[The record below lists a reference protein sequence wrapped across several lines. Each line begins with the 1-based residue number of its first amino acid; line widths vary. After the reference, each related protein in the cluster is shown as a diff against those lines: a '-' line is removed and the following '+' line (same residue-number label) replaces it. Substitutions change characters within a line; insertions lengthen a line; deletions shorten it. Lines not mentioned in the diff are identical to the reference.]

1 MIIPAHG
8 RTLTLQEWQPVID
21 EMLQANQIILSTH
34 ENSDGD
40 GLGCEVALALALRSL
55 GKEVSIF
62 NPTDVPA
69 NYQFFRDIYDIRIFR
84 DRDEEA
90 IQEIC
95 LADLLIVVDAN
106 RHDRIGRIWPH
117 VEFARELGK
126 LRIACVDHH
135 LEPEDFADVMVCE
148 SYASSTGELV
158 SDLLV
163 ALESATD
170 TELISPDSAS
180 ALYAAIMTDT
190 GSFRF
195 PKTTP
200 YVYRLAGW
208 LVEKGA
214 NPEMV
219 YDHIYNSLSPE
230 ALKLLGLA
238 LTSIKLL
245 DGGLI
250 SWLFISREMLEETGS
265 KLFDTDIIIR
275 YLLSV
280 PTVKVAVLLV
290 EMQDGR
296 AKVSFRSRGRI
307 PVNELA
313 KQYDG
318 GGHMNAAGCL
328 LQMSAEKAQRVIYD
342 DVRRFT
348 RDQVD
353 ALESPLFNRKQS

>member
-1 MIIPAHG
+1 MIIPEHG
-8 RTLTLQEWQPVID
+8 RTLTSQEWQPVID
-21 EMLQANQIILSTH
+21 EMLQASHILLTTH

-40 GLGCEVALALALRSL
+40 GLGSEVAIAIALKAL
-55 GKEVSIF
+55 GKDVSIF

-69 NYQFFRDIYDIRIFR
+69 NYLFLKDIYDIRVFK
-84 DRDEEA
+84 DRDEES
-90 IQEIC
+90 IQEIF
-95 LADLLIVVDAN
+95 LADLLIVLDAN
-106 RHDRIGRIWPH
+106 LHDRTGKLWPH
-117 VEFARELGK
+117 VKFARELGK
-126 LRIACVDHH
+126 LRIICIDHH
-135 LEPEDFADVMVCE
+135 LEPEDFTDVMVCE
-148 SYASSTGELV
+148 TYASSTGELV
-158 SDLLV
+158 CDLINELSDR
-163 ALESATD
+163 TGR
-170 TELISPDSAS
+170 ELFTPDSAS

-200 YVYRLAGW
+200 YVYRLAGL

-219 YDHIYNSLSPE
+219 YDRIYNSLSPE
-230 ALKLLGLA
+230 GLKLLGLSLA
-238 LTSIKLL
+238 SIKVLE
-245 DGGLI
+245 GGLI

-296 AKVSFRSRGRI
+296 AKVSFRSRGKI
-307 PVNELA
+307 PVNKLA
-313 KQYDG
+313 KHYGG

-328 LQMSAEKAQRVIYD
+328 LQMSAEKAQMVIFD
-342 DVRRFT
+342 EVRRFT
-348 RDQVD
+348 HEQVD
-353 ALESPLFNRKQS
+353 ALAAPLFDRKS